1 MYGVTLIDSSILTQ
15 GAFLTVIGMSTAVLL
30 LLVLIASILLTKYV
44 ANKIDPPF
52 IPQTTEQKEEIAR
65 MAKAAAVAVT
75 YHTVKRRLQEA
86 DFET

>member
-1 MYGVTLIDSSILTQ
+1 MG
-15 GAFLTVIGMSTAVLL
+15 TAVLL

-52 IPQTTEQKEEIAR
+52 IPPTSEQKEEIAR

-75 YHTVKRRLQEA
+75 YHTVKRSGREA
-86 DFET
+86 DSET